1 MKNTLTDLNNHLFA
15 QLERLGDED
24 MSPEELTKEVQRAA
38 AISKIAE
45 VVIENANIALKAVQ
59 IKSNS
64 LDADIIL
71 PKMLEG

>member
-1 MKNTLTDLNNHLFA
+1 MKNTLNDLNNHLFA

-24 MSPEELTKEVQRAA
+24 MSPEELTKEVQRAE